1 MPDGAGDILLGNC
14 EDPQEEPGGKG
25 SVLTNNRKGRQHHAL
40 AAYGNYRNYYFHRT
54 AAVPDPRLCL
64 LPPEIFLQKSIL
76 DLGCNAGKLTIET
89 CTHLGASKA
98 LGIDL
103 DDVLIGRAR
112 THYATVGIETPV
124 NTTSCGFS
132 CEDFMTSGYWDT
144 FTMKHGTYDT
154 ILLLSITKWLHLHH
168 GDAGLVELFRNLFGV
183 LPLGGT
189 LVVEP
194 QEWLNYK
201 RAVSK
206 NTSLRPVF
214 KGLRLRPNFE
224 HPLEC
229 AGFTLSKVIE
239 REEGG
244 FSRPLIIWTKP
255 TAHTGSHTSD

>member
-1 MPDGAGDILLGNC
+1 MPDGKIAILPGNPGKTQK
-14 EDPQEEPGGKG
+14 DAGGKD
-25 SVLTNNRKGRQHHAL
+25 SALTNNRKDRQHHAL
-40 AAYGNYRNYYFHRT
+40 AAYGNYRNYYFHRAT
-54 AAVPDPRLCL
+54 AVPDPRLSL
-64 LPPEIFLQKSIL
+64 LPPEIFLQKSVL
-76 DLGCNAGKLTIET
+76 DLGCNAGKLTVEA
-89 CTHLGASKA
+89 CTHLGASNA

-112 THYATVGIETPV
+112 DQYATVCSKMSV
-124 NTTSCGFS
+124 NTTSCDFS
-132 CEDFMTSGYWDT
+132 CEDFMNSEYWDA

-168 GDAGLVELFRNLFGV
+168 GDAGLVELFRNLFEV

-206 NTSLRPVF
+206 NTALRPMYR
-214 KGLRLRPNFE
+214 GLRLRPNFE
-224 HPLEC
+224 DPLNC

-244 FSRPLIIWTKP
+244 FSRPLMIWTKP
-255 TAHTGSHTSD
+255 TAHTGSPYQ